1 MKYLVT
7 GGAGYIGSH
16 MVKFLQSKKNKV
28 TVFDNLSTGNFFFLS
43 KCDFVKLDLLNL
55 KKLDT
60 EMSKNKFDAVFHF
73 AARSIVSESE
83 KKPKLYYRNNVL
95 ATKNLV
101 NTMMKYNMNNLIF
114 SSSASVY
121 GKPNQKKIS
130 EEHKKEPL
138 SIYGKN
144 KIEIE
149 NYLKKVGFQY
159 KFKSI
164 SFRYF
169 NAAGADKSGKIGEDH
184 DPETHLIPSI
194 LKSIKSKKNILH
206 IYGKNY
212 KTKDGTCVRDYV
224 HVNDIVRAHF
234 YGLKKFKNKNCILN
248 YNIGSGHGYSVLE
261 IVRAIEKVTKINI
274 KLIYKSKRKGDPA
287 TLIAK
292 CDKIYKDLKWRPKYQ
307 NIYKIISSAWKWH
320 NQ

>member
-28 TVFDNLSTGNFFFLS
+28 TVFDNLSTGKFFFLS

-149 NYLKKVGFQY
+149 NYLKKVGFKY

-194 LKSIKSKKNILH
+194 LKSIKSKL
-206 IYGKNY
+206 
-212 KTKDGTCVRDYV
+212 
-224 HVNDIVRAHF
+224 
-234 YGLKKFKNKNCILN
+234 
-248 YNIGSGHGYSVLE
+248 
-261 IVRAIEKVTKINI
+261 I
-274 KLIYKSKRKGDPA
+274 KLLYLSYLNLPIVLQK
-287 TLIAK
+287 
-292 CDKIYKDLKWRPKYQ
+292 KY
-307 NIYKIISSAWKWH
+307 
-320 NQ
+320 